1 MVTENKITL
10 LNEEFENEK
19 TGEKIQGI
27 TVIVDGKLK
36 EVMDILITQNR
47 YDIYTEIVKEALF
60 EGINVMITKR

>member
-36 EVMDILITQNR
+36 EVMNILITQNR
-47 YDIYTEIVKEALF
+47 YDNYTEIVKEALF

>member
-27 TVIVDGKLK
+27 T
-36 EVMDILITQNR
+36 
-47 YDIYTEIVKEALF
+47 
-60 EGINVMITKR
+60 

>member
-47 YDIYTEIVKEALF
+47 YDNYTEIVKEALF

>member
-1 MVTENKITL
+1 MGTENKITL

-47 YDIYTEIVKEALF
+47 Y
-60 EGINVMITKR
+60 GN